1 MPAATSRLNQTEII
15 RSFTLTALIIIMD
28 MSGFAG
34 LAAEERLEEEP
45 TEFNTLSNLNL
56 PGFQA
61 GLANMSQRILYEQPT
76 IIYFKFF
83 SKQRCAKE
91 GRQMQVGFYL

>member
-1 MPAATSRLNQTEII
+1 MPAATSHLNRTEII

-45 TEFNTLSNLNL
+45 ADFNTLSSLNM
-56 PGFQA
+56 PGFHS
-61 GLANMSQRILYEQPT
+61 GLVNSSKTFDLYDLSL
-76 IIYFKFF
+76 IHI
-83 SKQRCAKE
+83 
-91 GRQMQVGFYL
+91 

>member
-1 MPAATSRLNQTEII
+1 MPAATSHLNRNEII

-45 TEFNTLSNLNL
+45 ADFNTLSSLNM
-56 PGFQA
+56 PGFQK
-61 GLANMSQRILYEQPT
+61 GLASIPAGARHLALACDARL
-76 IIYFKFF
+76 
-83 SKQRCAKE
+83 SRRC
-91 GRQMQVGFYL
+91 R